1 MSTGVTVNGFS
12 QNGNGHH
19 RKPRVL
25 VAGALGAVGSLVA
38 ELLDAHPNIDL
49 AALTARDT
57 ADEKSPI
64 GKTLFEVYSEHR
76 VDVPLCTIESL
87 DFQAFDAAVVAYP
100 AGPAAPLVGE
110 LREAGLTVVDSCGDF
125 RFKDQDIYEQWY
137 GPHGEPALIEEAV
150 YGLPEL
156 NRKEIA
162 KAKLIGNPGC
172 YPTASVLALA
182 PLVRH
187 GLVADVVI
195 DAKSGVSGAG
205 KREGGDAPSF
215 IGTFDSMRPYGV
227 PRHRH
232 APEIAEQLGELGYS
246 GNLSFV
252 PHLIPID
259 QGELVSCY
267 VSPARDVEPDEL
279 AQIYDEAYSNEPF
292 VEVASELPSSRDVQR
307 TNICRVF
314 PLLSHDRGR
323 IFVFATIDN
332 LWKGGASQAVQNLN
346 LALGFPEDCGIPGGT
361 AVPTFA
367 TANRSLDRVPVSAQD
382 STG

>member
-1 MSTGVTVNGFS
+1 MSTGWTVNGFS
-12 QNGNGHH
+12 QNGNGHR

-38 ELLDAHPNIDL
+38 ELLNDHPDIDL

-57 ADEKSPI
+57 GDGKSPI
-64 GKTLFEVYSEHR
+64 GKTLFEIYPEHR
-76 VDVPLCTIESL
+76 VEVPLCTIESL
-87 DFQAFDAAVVAYP
+87 DFQDFDAAVVAYP
-100 AGPAAPLVGE
+100 AGPAASLVGE
-110 LREAGLTVVDSCGDF
+110 LRAADLTVVDSCGDF
-125 RFKDQDIYEQWY
+125 RFEERATYEQWY
-137 GPHGEPALIEEAV
+137 GPHGEPELIDEAV

-156 NRKEIA
+156 KREDIA
-162 KAKLIGNPGC
+162 AARLIGNPGC

-205 KREGGDAPSF
+205 KREGGDAPAF

-232 APEIAEQLGELGYS
+232 APEIAEQLDILGYA

-267 VSPARDVEPDEL
+267 VSPARDVDPDEL
-279 AQIYDEAYSNEPF
+279 AQIYDDAYADEPF
-292 VEVASELPSSRDVQR
+292 VEIACELPSSRDVQR

-314 PLLSHDRGR
+314 PVLSHDRSR

-346 LALGFPEDCGIPGGT
+346 LALGFAEDCGIPGGT
-361 AVPTFA
+361 AIPSSEA
-367 TANRSLDRVPVSAQD
+367 AERSLDRVPVSAK
-382 STG
+382 SSAG